1 MKLADFSLF
10 FQQFVLISVVLK
22 VFFNH
27 YKKIV
32 AFRDDTIVSFMLF
45 YNFQPFFNKIKV
57 LFESFIASVQLL

>member
-10 FQQFVLISVVLK
+10 FHQFVLISVVLK
-22 VFFNH
+22 VFYNN

-45 YNFQPFFNKIKV
+45 TIIYVEIR
-57 LFESFIASVQLL
+57 LFYASVQLL